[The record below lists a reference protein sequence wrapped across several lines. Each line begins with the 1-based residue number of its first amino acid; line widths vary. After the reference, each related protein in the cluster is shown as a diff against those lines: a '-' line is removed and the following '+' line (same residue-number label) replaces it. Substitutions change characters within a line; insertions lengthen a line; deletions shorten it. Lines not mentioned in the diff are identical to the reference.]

1 VASLDADKLPF
12 ESILTMIEKREPG
25 SDGSITRSHRWT
37 LVVFLI
43 PLVIYLCFP
52 TRNFYWDG
60 IYFAQVIEDAKSVDV
75 TLLHPNH
82 LIYNYFGYAIYKGTL
97 FLGIEARAITI
108 LQIVNSLLSSLTAV
122 VFFYTLRFIFRSD
135 RSATV
140 LTLLFSFSATWW
152 KYSTDA
158 DSYIL
163 SVLLLIV
170 GLNLVLPG
178 RRPRPVLVAFVHAI
192 SMCFHQLAVFF
203 FPVIVLGI
211 WLQASD
217 APKTRRLLLITEY
230 AAAAFVLTITSYGV
244 AFFLLTGGI
253 DFGGFA
259 KWTASYAPTA
269 HFTFS
274 VGESLTHTLRG
285 EVKLFFEGRFN
296 FFREILNP
304 LTAFLGA
311 ALIAVIGAFF
321 FQVRSV
327 WKKPRSTSQAKNG
340 RLRSILWLCLVWI
353 ATYFVFLFFWHPQNT
368 FYRLFY
374 FPALIILFGLFLT
387 WREILER
394 SKWIGPLMVGI
405 VFVSNFLFF
414 ILPYSRIR
422 KETPLDL
429 ARGLNNHWTD
439 HTVVYFSELESDA
452 RLVKYFNPR
461 ARWRSISEMGSTEFE
476 KEVSQIYAEGGE
488 AWIETS
494 AFDDLE
500 RRDGGAQWLQEH
512 GSLQLR
518 VKDPAYHVVYVK
530 VVP

>member
-1 VASLDADKLPF
+1 MIDKVTTPS
-12 ESILTMIEKREPG
+12 E
-25 SDGSITRSHRWT
+25 RSSKDSGRWAI
-37 LVVFLI
+37 VVFLV
-43 PLVIYLCFP
+43 PLIVYLCFP

-60 IYFAQVIEDAKSVDV
+60 VYFAQVIEDAKSLDV

-82 LIYNYFGYAIYKGTL
+82 LIYNYFGFVIYKGTL

-108 LQIVNSLLSSLTAV
+108 LQFVNSLLSSLTAV

-135 RSATV
+135 RSAVV

-158 DSYIL
+158 DSYIP

-178 RRPRPVLVAFVHAI
+178 RRPRPMLVAFVHAI

-217 APKTRRLLLITEY
+217 EPKTRRLLLMTEY
-230 AAAAFVLTITSYGV
+230 AAAAFVLTIASYCV
-244 AFFLLTGGI
+244 SFFLLTGGL
-253 DFGGFA
+253 DFADFA
-259 KWTASYAPTA
+259 KWTTSYAPTA

-311 ALIAVIGAFF
+311 ALIAVLGAFF

-327 WKKPRSTSQAKNG
+327 WKKPRGTSQAKNQ

-353 ATYFVFLFFWHPQNT
+353 GTYLVFLFFWHPQNT

-405 VFVSNFLFF
+405 VSLSNFIFF
-414 ILPYSRIR
+414 ILPYSRVR
-422 KETPLDL
+422 KETPLAL
-429 ARGLNNHWTD
+429 ALELNNHWTD

-452 RLVKYFNPR
+452 RLVKYFNPNGSWKSV
-461 ARWRSISEMGSTEFE
+461 AELSTEEFE
-476 KEVSQIYAEGGE
+476 EELGRVSAAGGD

-494 AFDDLE
+494 AFDE
-500 RRDGGAQWLQEH
+500 IGRREGGAQWLQQHIALE
-512 GSLQLR
+512 LR
-518 VKDPAYHVVYVK
+518 VKDPAYRVVYVK
-530 VVP
+530 VIP